1 MKKVITMVGTSL
13 FENYLEKHSNDTNFK
28 TAYNYFKNNRSEAT
42 DLDRESNRKKN
53 IEKSFNERYFKNN
66 QNASA
71 EIKSLIKLKE
81 ELNEELE
88 IYLLYSDTALSRLAA
103 EIIHKCLDEYRPYDE
118 LKDCEIKK
126 PIKIEKLQVWNRS
139 EFNNGMVNLIQK
151 IEDISQGYW
160 ENVIINITGGY
171 KATIPYL
178 TILAQVNRCPIYYIF
193 EDTDALIKIP
203 YIPIDINWDIFDK
216 YWKYFE
222 RIAPPNFKRKDEL
235 SDNYNF
241 LKECNNLYEET
252 KIDNIT
258 YVTLGPIGEILW
270 RKYKSRFFIFY
281 APEEVYDEIQRQ
293 DNIMRIL
300 TSKFGNNEIRKNK
313 TEIKNGHCVYDD
325 GNNPYRIFYFE
336 HEGKIY
342 IYKTFENHKEYE
354 AYLTQTKINENFRN
368 QIIEKSKI
376 YKIRKEGQDV

>member
-1 MKKVITMVGTSL
+1 MVGTSL
-13 FENYLEKHSNDTNFK
+13 FENYLEKPSNDTNFK
-28 TAYNYFKNNRSEAT
+28 NSYKYFKDNKIKADDLDKESNREENIKRNLNESYFKNNP
-42 DLDRESNRKKN
+42 D
-53 IEKSFNERYFKNN
+53 
-66 QNASA
+66 ASA
-71 EIKSLIKLKE
+71 EIKSLIKLKK

-103 EIIHKCLDEYRPYDE
+103 EILQNSLILYDGF
-118 LKDCEIKK
+118 KNCTVQQPKKIKK
-126 PIKIEKLQVWNRS
+126 LQIWNRDD
-139 EFNNGMVNLIQK
+139 FNEGMVNLIQR
-151 IEDISQGYW
+151 IENISQGYW

-171 KATIPYL
+171 KVTIPYL

-203 YIPIDINWDIFDK
+203 YIPIDISWDIFDK
-216 YWKYFE
+216 YWEYFE
-222 RIAPPNFKRKDEL
+222 RIAHPNSIPKGDLKRD
-235 SDNYNF
+235 F
-241 LKECNNLYEET
+241 LNECSNLCEET

-281 APEEVYDEIQRQ
+281 APEEIYNEIQSQ
-293 DNIMRIL
+293 DHIMHIL
-300 TSKFGNNEIRKNK
+300 TSKFGNDEIRKSK
-313 TEIKNGHCVYDD
+313 TEIKNGHYVYDD

-354 AYLTQTKINENFRN
+354 NYFNQMKFDESFRK

-376 YKIRKEGQDV
+376 YKIRKEVQDD

>member
-1 MKKVITMVGTSL
+1 MKKIITMVGTAL
-13 FENYLEKHSNDTNFK
+13 FENYLEKHNDTNFK
-28 TAYNYFKNNRSEAT
+28 KAYFHFKNNKSKADE
-42 DLDRESNRKKN
+42 LDKERDRREN
-53 IEKSFNERYFKNN
+53 IEKSLRESYFKNN

-81 ELNEELE
+81 ELDEELE
-88 IYLLYSDTALSRLAA
+88 IYLLYSDTTLSRLAA
-103 EIIHKCLDEYRPYDE
+103 EILYKVLSKYQPYDE
-118 LKDCEIKK
+118 LKDCKTEEPK
-126 PIKIEKLQVWNRS
+126 KIEGLQIWDRS
-139 EFNNGMVNLIQK
+139 EFNKGMVNLIQT
-151 IEDISQGYW
+151 IENISQGYW

-203 YIPIDINWDIFDK
+203 YIPVDISWNIFDK
-216 YWKYFE
+216 HAEDFE
-222 RIAPPNFKRKDEL
+222 RIAHPNSIPKGEL
-235 SDNYNF
+235 DYNF
-241 LKECNNLYEET
+241 LKECNNLYEEI

-300 TSKFGNNEIRKNK
+300 TSKFGNNEIRKSK
-313 TEIKNGHCVYDD
+313 TEIKNGHYVYDD
-325 GNNPYRIFYFE
+325 GYNQYRIFYFE
-336 HEGKIY
+336 HEDKIY

-354 AYLTQTKINENFRN
+354 NYLNQAKIDESFKK

-376 YKIRKEGQDV
+376 YKIQKEVQDV

>member
-13 FENYLEKHSNDTNFK
+13 FENYLDHSNDTNFK
-28 TAYNYFKNNRSEAT
+28 NAYNHFKNNKMKAD
-42 DLDRESNRKKN
+42 DLDKEPNRRGN
-53 IEKSFNERYFKNN
+53 IEKSLRESYFKNN

-88 IYLLYSDTALSRLAA
+88 IYLLYSDIALSRLAA
-103 EIIHKCLDEYRPYDE
+103 EILCEVLSEYQPYDE
-118 LKDCEIKK
+118 LKDCEIKE
-126 PIKIEKLQVWNRS
+126 PIKIEGLQIWNRS
-139 EFNNGMVNLIQK
+139 EFNKGMVNLIQR
-151 IEDISQGYW
+151 IENISQGYW
-160 ENVIINITGGY
+160 KNIIINITGGY

-203 YIPIDINWDIFDK
+203 YIPIDINWDIFDE
-216 YWKYFE
+216 YWEFFE
-222 RIAPPNFKRKDEL
+222 RIAHPNSISKEDLKRD
-235 SDNYNF
+235 F
-241 LKECNNLYEET
+241 LNECSNLYEET

-270 RKYKSRFFIFY
+270 RKYKNRFFIFY
-281 APEEVYDEIQRQ
+281 APKEVYDEIQRQ
-293 DNIMRIL
+293 NNIMRIL
-300 TSKFGNNEIRKNK
+300 TSKFCDIEKRKSK
-313 TEIKNGHCVYDD
+313 TEIKNGHYVYDD
-325 GNNPYRIFYFE
+325 GDNPYRIFYFE

-354 AYLTQTKINENFRN
+354 NYLNQTEIDESFRK

>member
-1 MKKVITMVGTSL
+1 MVGTSL
-13 FENYLEKHSNDTNFK
+13 FENYLEKPSNDTNFK
-28 TAYNYFKNNRSEAT
+28 NSYKYFKDNKIKADDLDKESNREENIKRNLNESYFKNNP
-42 DLDRESNRKKN
+42 D
-53 IEKSFNERYFKNN
+53 
-66 QNASA
+66 ASA

-81 ELNEELE
+81 ELNEDLE
-88 IYLLYSDTALSRLAA
+88 IQLLYSDTALSRLAA
-103 EIIHKCLDEYRPYDE
+103 EILQNSLILYDGF
-118 LKDCEIKK
+118 KNCTVQQPKKIKK
-126 PIKIEKLQVWNRS
+126 LQIWNRDD
-139 EFNNGMVNLIQK
+139 FNEGMVNLIQR
-151 IEDISQGYW
+151 IENISQGYW

-171 KATIPYL
+171 KVTIPYL

-203 YIPIDINWDIFDK
+203 YIPIDISWDIFDK
-216 YWKYFE
+216 YWEYFE
-222 RIAPPNFKRKDEL
+222 RIAHPNSIPKGDLKRD
-235 SDNYNF
+235 F
-241 LKECNNLYEET
+241 LNECSNLCEET

-281 APEEVYDEIQRQ
+281 APEEIYNEIQSQ
-293 DNIMRIL
+293 DHIMHIL
-300 TSKFGNNEIRKNK
+300 TSKFGNDEIRKSK
-313 TEIKNGHCVYDD
+313 TEIKNGHYVYDD

-354 AYLTQTKINENFRN
+354 NYFNQMKFDESFRK

-376 YKIRKEGQDV
+376 YKIRKEVQDD

>member
-1 MKKVITMVGTSL
+1 MRKIITMVGTSL
-13 FENYLEKHSNDTNFK
+13 FENYLENRSNDRNFID
-28 TAYNYFKNNRSEAT
+28 AYDHFKNNKIKADE
-42 DLDRESNRKKN
+42 LDRERCRREN
-53 IEKSFNERYFKNN
+53 IEKSLRESYFKNN

-81 ELNEELE
+81 ELKEDFE
-88 IYLLYSDTALSRLAA
+88 IYLLFSDTAISHLAA
-103 EIIHKCLDEYRPYDE
+103 EILYKVFSEYKPYDE
-118 LKDCEIKK
+118 LKDYEVKE
-126 PIKIEKLQVWNRS
+126 PIKIEGLQTWDRS
-139 EFNNGMVNLIQK
+139 VFNKGMVNLIQT
-151 IEDISQGYW
+151 IENISQGYW
-160 ENVIINITGGY
+160 ENVVINITGGY
-171 KATIPYL
+171 KATVPYL
-178 TILAQVNRCPIYYIF
+178 TILAQINKCPIYYIF

-203 YIPIDINWDIFDK
+203 YIPIDINWGIFDK
-216 YWKYFE
+216 YWEYFE
-222 RIAPPNFKRKDEL
+222 RIAHPNSIPKGEL
-235 SDNYNF
+235 DYNF

-252 KIDNIT
+252 EINNIT

-300 TSKFGNNEIRKNK
+300 TSKFGNNEKRKNK
-313 TEIKNGHCVYDD
+313 TEIKNGHYVYDD

-354 AYLTQTKINENFRN
+354 NYLNQTKIDESFRK

-376 YKIRKEGQDV
+376 YKIQKEVQDV

>member
-1 MKKVITMVGTSL
+1 MKKVITIVGTSL
-13 FENYLEKHSNDTNFK
+13 FENYLDEHTNDINFK
-28 TAYNYFKNNRSEAT
+28 NAYNHFKNNKMKADE
-42 DLDRESNRKKN
+42 LDKEPNRRGN
-53 IEKSFNERYFKNN
+53 IEKSLKESYFRNN

-103 EIIHKCLDEYRPYDE
+103 EILQRTLFCYEE
-118 LKDCEIKK
+118 LKNCRIHT
-126 PIKIEKLQVWNRS
+126 PQKIRGLQIWDRDK
-139 EFNNGMVNLIQK
+139 FNKGMVNLIQR
-151 IEDISQGYW
+151 IENISQGYW
-160 ENVIINITGGY
+160 ENIIINITGGY

-193 EDTDALIKIP
+193 EDTNALIKIP
-203 YIPIDINWDIFDK
+203 YIPIDINWDIFDE
-216 YWKYFE
+216 YWEYFE
-222 RIAPPNFKRKDEL
+222 RIAHPNSLSKEDLKRDFLNECSNL
-235 SDNYNF
+235 S
-241 LKECNNLYEET
+241 EET

-281 APEEVYDEIQRQ
+281 APEEVYDEIQKQ
-293 DNIMRIL
+293 DNIMCIL
-300 TSKFGNNEIRKNK
+300 TSKFGNNEMRKNK
-313 TEIKNGHCVYDD
+313 TEIKNGHYVYDD
-325 GNNPYRIFYFE
+325 GDNPYRIFYFE

-342 IYKTFENHKEYE
+342 IYKTFEKHKEYE
-354 AYLTQTKINENFRN
+354 NYLNQTGIDENFRK

-376 YKIRKEGQDV
+376 YKIRKEVQDV

>member
-1 MKKVITMVGTSL
+1 MKKVITIVGTSL
-13 FENYLEKHSNDTNFK
+13 FENYLKNPRNDTNFIDD
-28 TAYNYFKNNRSEAT
+28 YDYFKDNKIKASG
-42 DLDRESNRKKN
+42 LDEKSNRKRN
-53 IEKSFNERYFKNN
+53 IEKIFNERYFKSNH
-66 QNASA
+66 NASA

-103 EIIHKCLDEYRPYDE
+103 EILYRVLSDYQPYDE
-118 LKDCEIKK
+118 LKDCETRD
-126 PIKIEKLQVWNRS
+126 PIKIEGLQIWDRS
-139 EFNNGMVNLIQK
+139 EFKKGMVNLIQT
-151 IEDISQGYW
+151 IENISREYW

-178 TILAQVNRCPIYYIF
+178 TILAQVNRWPIYYIF

-203 YIPIDINWDIFDK
+203 YIPIDINWGIFNN
-216 YWKYFE
+216 YWEYFE
-222 RIAPPNFKRKDEL
+222 KIAHPNSIPKGGLKYD
-235 SDNYNF
+235 F
-241 LKECNNLYEET
+241 LKDCSDICEEI

-258 YVTLGPIGEILW
+258 HVTLGPIGEILW

-281 APEEVYDEIQRQ
+281 APEEVYNEIQRQ
-293 DNIMRIL
+293 DNIIRIL

-313 TEIKNGHCVYDD
+313 TEIKNGHYVYDD

-342 IYKTFENHKEYE
+342 IYKTFEKHKDYE
-354 AYLTQTKINENFRN
+354 AYLTQTKINDTFRN
-368 QIIEKSKI
+368 QIIKKSKI